1 MLAREPRSFCCLPAS
16 WLDSCYY
23 LRPIGFQ
30 SLSRTAWAGR
40 HPLATL
46 GIVALPAPV
55 RLDWDHPWL
64 LHHFSSCGSHYPL
77 LHGTSWSRVR
87 ESNSPHQLGRLRY
100 YHYTNPAKLVAGPG
114 IEPGTRA
121 YETRVLPLHY
131 PAVVGSAYDYAE
143 SVLMLSDLRCR
154 GPDS

>member
-64 LHHFSSCGSHYPL
+64 LHHFSLCGSHYPL

-100 YHYTNPAKLVAGPG
+100 YHYTNPALFGCGEWIRTTDLELMRLVFYRFTIP
-114 IEPGTRA
+114 RLL
-121 YETRVLPLHY
+121 VPLTIMR
-131 PAVVGSAYDYAE
+131 S
-143 SVLMLSDLRCR
+143 LC
-154 GPDS
+154 